1 MSLVLASASA
11 ARAALMTGA
20 GLIFKR
26 IPADVDERLIEEDL
40 VGLSAADVAQALAD
54 VKAVEVSLRRPGDL
68 VIGADQTLSLG
79 DERFHKPR
87 DREEASRQLAR
98 LSGRTHE
105 LHSALSLAR
114 NGEVLHR
121 AVDNARLTMR
131 PLSTRFISHYLAV
144 VGETALG
151 SVGAYQLEGYGVQL
165 FETVEGN
172 HFTILGLPLLPLLE
186 FLREERMI
194 EQ

>member
-11 ARAALMTGA
+11 TRAALMTGA

-26 IPADVDERLIEEDL
+26 IPADIDERLIEEDL
-40 VGLSAADVAQALAD
+40 IGLSAADVAQALAD

-79 DERFHKPR
+79 EDRLNKPR
-87 DREEASRQLAR
+87 DREEASRQLVR
-98 LSGRTHE
+98 LAGRTHQ
-105 LHSALSLAR
+105 LHSGLSLAR
-114 NGEVLHR
+114 NGEVLYR
-121 AVDNARLTMR
+121 VVDDAKLTMR

-165 FETVEGN
+165 FEAIEGN
-172 HFTILGLPLLPLLE
+172 HFTILGLPLLPLLG

-194 EQ
+194 ER